1 MKEAFLLNNY
11 IRVDNQFHHKGRAL
25 SDIRTEHMLLYKDK
39 NTNMIYKIKRI
50 IAYRHELDV
59 ISAGMTC
66 ELVVEGGL
74 CNFVEDSILYELNY

>member
-1 MKEAFLLNNY
+1 
-11 IRVDNQFHHKGRAL
+11 
-25 SDIRTEHMLLYKDK
+25 MLLYKDK
-39 NTNMIYKIKRI
+39 NTNMIYEIKRI